1 MGWVHD
7 LGQAAVITTLGMA
20 VTFGFLTVLILAI
33 QLSSK
38 IILKYRAEAELK
50 KNITEQSVQAAENGA
65 LIAAIT
71 IAVKKYRN
79 DKKVKKS

>member
-50 KNITEQSVQAAENGA
+50 KILLSSLFRLPKMA
-65 LIAAIT
+65 L
-71 IAVKKYRN
+71 
-79 DKKVKKS
+79 

>member
-7 LGQAAVITTLGMA
+7 LGQGAVITTLGMA
-20 VTFGFLTVLILAI
+20 VTFGFLAVLILAI

-38 IILKYRAEAELK
+38 IILKYNAEAELK
-50 KNITEQSVQAAENGA
+50 KNITERSVQAAENGA

-79 DKKVKKS
+79 DKKIKES